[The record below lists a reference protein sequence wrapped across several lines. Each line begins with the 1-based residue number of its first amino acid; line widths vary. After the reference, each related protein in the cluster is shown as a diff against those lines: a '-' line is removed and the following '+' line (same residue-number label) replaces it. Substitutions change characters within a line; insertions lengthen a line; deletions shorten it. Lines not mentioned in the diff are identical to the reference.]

1 MTLFFWGGGH
11 TLTPLTYFRGQ
22 YPQLQDICPWQRCQA
37 KSSQAMFAV
46 LQRPSKDRRRNTDVL
61 DPIDKVV
68 GVVLPP
74 LPLSLSYDWQI
85 SDVAVCVC
93 VCVCVC
99 VWVCAV
105 VMESA
110 INPSARTV
118 RIVETLYA
126 INVIAVRFL
135 DSNCSIRQVCSGRP
149 RIVENLMHIL
159 RSEYKVRI
167 SYTST
172 VKLPY
177 TYKNTWHL
185 LYRFA

>member
-1 MTLFFWGGGH
+1 
-11 TLTPLTYFRGQ
+11 
-22 YPQLQDICPWQRCQA
+22 
-37 KSSQAMFAV
+37 
-46 LQRPSKDRRRNTDVL
+46 
-61 DPIDKVV
+61 
-68 GVVLPP
+68 
-74 LPLSLSYDWQI
+74 
-85 SDVAVCVC
+85 
-93 VCVCVC
+93 
-99 VWVCAV
+99 
-105 VMESA
+105 MESA

-135 DSNCSIRQVCSGRP
+135 DSNRSIRQVCSGRP

-177 TYKNTWHL
+177 TYKNT
-185 LYRFA
+185 